1 MPGPALTFAA
11 VSPYNV
17 LSTGAGSKY
26 GGGRGN
32 ADRFHADKFV
42 EELAADMGAGEERG
56 LDQAVTCLPGVS
68 DTFAAA
74 LGKGLGI
81 HTVGDLLRHYP
92 RRYEDRTHFKPICD
106 IRHGEAVT
114 ISGKVIG
121 VENIPTRTRV
131 TLTKIAIDDRSGI
144 CFLVFF
150 NQWYLKKQFDRL
162 RGKAIVAYGKSSRS
176 GRGELEMTDVE
187 WEAVEDDKD
196 ALSSGRIVPV
206 YPLTEGIVQGRL
218 RRAVWDALQGCGGLT
233 EEILPPVLRERRD
246 LPPIA
251 EALRGI
257 HFPDAEDAR
266 LRAQR
271 RFVFDEFFGLQ
282 LLLAV
287 RKRQA
292 DRVQGTVFAETQ
304 GPIEELK
311 SVLPYPF
318 TDAQARV
325 IAEVA
330 QDMAAPK
337 SMNRLVQGDV
347 GSGKTVVAMA
357 ALLIAVRS
365 GYQAALMAPTEI
377 LAEQHYL
384 GIRRTMESL
393 GIKVSLLSGSLPAKE
408 KRAALAAVA
417 GGETQIAVG
426 THALI
431 QDDVAF
437 HRLGV
442 AVVDEQHR
450 FGVMQRAALKQKGFA
465 PDVLVMTATP
475 IPRTLTLTVYGD
487 LDVSIIDQ
495 LPPGRKPI
503 KTHWKRGHERTVV
516 YESLRRLLAEGR
528 QAYVICSLI
537 EENEKLQARAA
548 TELAGHLQAHVFSEY
563 KVGLLHGQ
571 MKPAEKEDIMTRFR
585 DRDLHL
591 LVSTTVI
598 EVGVDVPNASVIVIE
613 DADRFGMAQLHQLRG
628 RVGRGST
635 QSYCLLIGDPKTEDG
650 AARLSTMARTT
661 DGFLIS
667 EEDLKLRG
675 PGDFYGTRQSGL
687 QPLPF
692 VDVVRDVPV
701 LKEAREEAFAL
712 LGADPKLLLPEHA
725 ALKAS
730 VRSKYKNV
738 LGVSAS

>member
-1 MPGPALTFAA
+1 MATRAAA
-11 VSPYNV
+11 VLDKPNLEKVS
-17 LSTGAGSKY
+17 SGAVE
-26 GGGRGN
+26 
-32 ADRFHADKFV
+32 AEEADKS
-42 EELAADMGAGEERG
+42 
-56 LDQAVTCLPGVS
+56 LDDLTICLPGVS
-68 DTFAAA
+68 EQFAAA
-74 LGKGLGI
+74 MGKGLGI

-106 IRHGEAVT
+106 IRHGESVT
-114 ISGKVIG
+114 ISGKVIN

-131 TLTKIAIDDRSGI
+131 TLTKVAVDDRSGI
-144 CFLVFF
+144 AFLVFF
-150 NQWYLKKQFDRL
+150 NQWYLKKQFDKL
-162 RGKAIVAYGKSSRS
+162 RGQTIVVYGKASRS
-176 GRGELEMTDVE
+176 GRGGLDMTEVE
-187 WEAVEDDKD
+187 WEAVEEDKD

-206 YPLTEGIVQGRL
+206 YPLTEGVLQARI
-218 RRAVWDALQGCGGLT
+218 RRAAWSALDLYGYLV
-233 EEILPPVLRERRD
+233 EETLPPGLLAKRD
-246 LPPIA
+246 LPGL
-251 EALRGI
+251 EDSFRQM
-257 HFPDAEDAR
+257 HFPDSDEAR
-266 LRAQR
+266 LAAQR

-287 RKRQA
+287 RKRQS
-292 DRVQGTVFAETQ
+292 DRAVGTAFGDVV
-304 GPIEELK
+304 GPVEELK
-311 SVLPYPF
+311 AVLPYPL
-318 TDAQARV
+318 TGAQARV
-325 IAEVA
+325 
-330 QDMAAPK
+330 
-337 SMNRLVQGDV
+337 
-347 GSGKTVVAMA
+347 
-357 ALLIAVRS
+357 IAVRS

-417 GGETQIAVG
+417 SGETHIVVG

-431 QDDVAF
+431 QTDVQF
-437 HRLGV
+437 HKVGLG
-442 AVVDEQHR
+442 VVDEQHR
-450 FGVMQRAALKQKGFA
+450 FGVLQRAALKSKGDA
-465 PDVLVMTATP
+465 PDLLVMTATP

-503 KTHWKRGHERTVV
+503 KTHWKRGHERQNV
-516 YESLRRLLAEGR
+516 YETLRNLLKQGR

-548 TELAGHLQAHVFSEY
+548 TELCAHLQADVFPEY
-563 KVGLLHGQ
+563 KIGLLHGQ
-571 MKPAEKEDIMTRFR
+571 MKPTEKEETMTRFR
-585 DRDLHL
+585 DRELQM

-628 RVGRGST
+628 RVGRGET
-635 QSYCLLIGDPKTEDG
+635 QSYCLLIGDPKTDDG
-650 AARLSTMARTT
+650 ASRLATMAQTT
-661 DGFLIS
+661 DGFLIA

-701 LKEAREEAFAL
+701 LKEAREEAFCL
-712 LGADPKLLLPEHA
+712 LEADPKLLRPEHA
-725 ALKAS
+725 ALKAI
-730 VRSKYKNV
+730 VRSKHKTAA
-738 LGVSAS
+738 GMSAS

>member
-1 MPGPALTFAA
+1 MATRAVRELAGEAGEAMASPALDDP
-11 VSPYNV
+11 VQ
-17 LSTGAGSKY
+17 
-26 GGGRGN
+26 R
-32 ADRFHADKFV
+32 
-42 EELAADMGAGEERG
+42 LA
-56 LDQAVTCLPGVS
+56 GVS
-68 DTFAAA
+68 ESFAAA

-81 HTVGDLLRHYP
+81 FTTGDLLKHYP

-114 ISGKVIG
+114 ISGKVVS

-131 TLTKIAIDDRSGI
+131 TLTKVAVDDRSGI
-144 CFLVFF
+144 AFLVFF
-150 NQWYLKKQFDRL
+150 NQWYLKKQFEKL
-162 RGKAIVAYGKSSRS
+162 RGKVIVAYGKASRS
-176 GRGELEMTDVE
+176 GRGGLDMTDVE
-187 WEAVEDDKD
+187 WEAPEDDAD

-206 YPLTEGIVQGRL
+206 YPLTEGVLQGRV
-218 RRAVWDALQGCGGLT
+218 RRAVWNVL
-233 EEILPPVLRERRD
+233 EEYGTLAEETLPPELRARRD
-246 LPPIA
+246 LVPLI
-251 EALRGI
+251 EAFRNI
-257 HFPDAEDAR
+257 HFPETEEAR
-266 LRAQR
+266 LSAQR

-292 DRVQGTVFAETQ
+292 EKCAGTVFAETLA
-304 GPIEELK
+304 PISELT
-311 SVLPYPF
+311 SALPYPL
-318 TDAQARV
+318 TGAQARV
-325 IAEVA
+325 ITEVA
-330 QDMAAPK
+330 RDMASAK

-347 GSGKTVVAMA
+347 GAGKTVVAMA
-357 ALLIAVRS
+357 ALLIAVRN
-365 GYQAALMAPTEI
+365 GHQAALMAPTEI

-384 GIRRTMESL
+384 GIRRIMESM
-393 GIKVSLLSGSLPAKE
+393 GVKVSLLSGSLPAKE
-408 KRAALAAVA
+408 KRAALASVA
-417 GGETQIAVG
+417 SGETHIAVG

-431 QDDVAF
+431 QDDVLF
-437 HRLGV
+437 HRLGL

-450 FGVMQRAALKQKGFA
+450 FGVMQRAALKQKGFS
-465 PDVLVMTATP
+465 PDILVMTATP

-495 LPPGRKPI
+495 MPPGRKPI
-503 KTHWKRGHERTVV
+503 KTHWKRSHERQAV
-516 YESLRRLLAEGR
+516 YETLRKLLQEGR

-548 TELAGHLQAHVFSEY
+548 TELALHLQTHVFTDY
-563 KVGLLHGQ
+563 KIGLLHGQ
-571 MKPAEKEDIMTRFR
+571 MKSSEKEATMTSFR
-585 DRDLHL
+585 NKDLHL

-628 RVGRGST
+628 RVGRGDT
-635 QSYCLLIGDPKTEDG
+635 QSYCLLIGDPKTDDG
-650 AARLSTMARTT
+650 ASRLATMAQTT
-661 DGFLIS
+661 DGFLIA

-692 VDVVRDVPV
+692 IDVLRDVPV

-712 LGADPKLLLPEHA
+712 LDDDPKLARPEHA
-725 ALKAS
+725 VLKAV

-738 LGVSAS
+738 AGVSAS

>member
-1 MPGPALTFAA
+1 MATRAALE
-11 VSPYNV
+11 
-17 LSTGAGSKY
+17 L
-26 GGGRGN
+26 
-32 ADRFHADKFV
+32 ADGV
-42 EELAADMGAGEERG
+42 EEARASPTLDDPVQRLAG
-56 LDQAVTCLPGVS
+56 VTES
-68 DTFAAA
+68 FAAA

-81 HTVGDLLRHYP
+81 FTTGDLLKHYP

-106 IRHGEAVT
+106 IRHGESVT
-114 ISGKVIG
+114 ISGKVVS

-131 TLTKIAIDDRSGI
+131 TLTKVAIDDRSGI
-144 CFLVFF
+144 AFLVFF
-150 NQWYLKKQFDRL
+150 NQWYLKKQFEKL
-162 RGKAIVAYGKSSRS
+162 RGKMIVAYGKASRS
-176 GRGELEMTDVE
+176 GRGGLDMTDVE
-187 WEAVEDDKD
+187 WEAPEDDAD

-206 YPLTEGIVQGRL
+206 YPLTEGALQARV
-218 RRAVWDALQGCGGLT
+218 RRAVWTVLQEYGDLP
-233 EEILPPVLRERRD
+233 EETLPPELQARRT
-246 LPPIA
+246 LVPLI
-251 EALRGI
+251 EAFRNI
-257 HFPDAEDAR
+257 HFPETEEAR
-266 LRAQR
+266 LAAQR

-292 DRVQGTVFAETQ
+292 DKIAGTVFAETAA
-304 GPIEELK
+304 PIAELT
-311 SVLPYPF
+311 SALPYPL
-318 TDAQARV
+318 TGAQARV
-325 IAEVA
+325 VTEVA
-330 QDMAAPK
+330 ADMASKK

-347 GSGKTVVAMA
+347 GAGKTVIAMA
-357 ALLIAVRS
+357 ALLIAVRN
-365 GYQAALMAPTEI
+365 GHQAALMAPTEI

-384 GIRRTMESL
+384 GIRRIMESM
-393 GIKVSLLSGSLPAKE
+393 GVKVSLLSGSLPAKE
-408 KRAALAAVA
+408 KRAALASVA
-417 GGETQIAVG
+417 SGETHIAVG

-431 QDDVAF
+431 QDDVVF
-437 HRLGV
+437 HRLGL

-450 FGVMQRAALKQKGFA
+450 FGVMQRAALKQKGFS
-465 PDVLVMTATP
+465 PDILVMTATP

-503 KTHWKRGHERTVV
+503 KTHWKRGHERQAV
-516 YESLRRLLAEGR
+516 YETLRKLLQEGR

-548 TELAGHLQAHVFSEY
+548 TELASHLQIHVFPDY
-563 KVGLLHGQ
+563 KIGLLHGQ
-571 MKPAEKEDIMTRFR
+571 MKPSEKEGTMTSFR
-585 DRDLHL
+585 DKGLHL

-635 QSYCLLIGDPKTEDG
+635 QSYCLLIGDPKTDDG
-650 AARLSTMARTT
+650 ASRLATMAQTT
-661 DGFLIS
+661 DGFLIA

-692 VDVVRDVPV
+692 IDVLRDVPV

-712 LGADPKLLLPEHA
+712 LDDDPKLARPEHA
-725 ALKAS
+725 ALKAV

>member
-1 MPGPALTFAA
+1 MTATKAKLLDEEA
-11 VSPYNV
+11 V
-17 LSTGAGSKY
+17 
-26 GGGRGN
+26 
-32 ADRFHADKFV
+32 AD
-42 EELAADMGAGEERG
+42 EPRG
-56 LDQAVTCLPGVS
+56 LNDAVTRVPGI
-68 DTFAAA
+68 TEAMAAA
-74 LGKGLGI
+74 LGKGLKI
-81 HTVGDLLRHYP
+81 WTAGDLLRHYP
-92 RRYEDRTHFKPICD
+92 RRYEDRTHFKAIAD
-106 IRHGEAVT
+106 IRHGESVT
-114 ISGKVIG
+114 IRGKVIN

-131 TLTKIAIDDRSGI
+131 TLTKVALDDRTGI
-144 CFLVFF
+144 AFLVFF
-150 NQWYLKKQFDRL
+150 NQWYLKKQFEKL
-162 RGKAIVAYGKSSRS
+162 RGKEVVAYGKASRS
-176 GRGELEMTDVE
+176 GRGGLDMTDVE
-187 WEAVEDDKD
+187 WEALSDGTD

-206 YPLTEGIVQGRL
+206 YPCSEGVIQGRI
-218 RRAVWDALQGCGGLT
+218 RRAAWDCLELYGALL
-233 EEILPPVLRERRD
+233 EETLPPRLREARN
-246 LPPIA
+246 LMPLG
-251 EALRGI
+251 EALRHI
-257 HFPDAEDAR
+257 HFPDSEELR
-266 LRAQR
+266 LAAQR

-282 LLLAV
+282 LTLAV
-287 RKRQA
+287 RKRQSDKA
-292 DRVQGTVFAETQ
+292 RGTVFAETN

-311 SVLPYPF
+311 AVLPYPL
-318 TDAQARV
+318 TGAQARV
-325 IAEVA
+325 IDELAA
-330 QDMAAPK
+330 DMRSERA
-337 SMNRLVQGDV
+337 MNRLVQGDV
-347 GSGKTVVAMA
+347 GAGKTVVAMA
-357 ALLIAVRS
+357 ALLVAVRN

-377 LAEQHYL
+377 LAEQHFL

-393 GIKVSLLSGSLPAKE
+393 GVTVSLLSGSLPAKE

-417 GGETQIAVG
+417 GGETHIAVG

-437 HRLGV
+437 HRLGL

-503 KTHWKRGHERTVV
+503 KTHWKRGHERQAV
-516 YESLRRLLAEGR
+516 YETLRKLLNEGR

-548 TELAGHLQAHVFSEY
+548 TELAGHLQQHVFPEF
-563 KVGLLHGQ
+563 KIGLLHGQ

-585 DRDLHL
+585 DRALQM

-635 QSYCLLIGDPKTEDG
+635 QSYCLLIGDPKTDDG
-650 AARLSTMARTT
+650 SSRLQTMAQTT

-692 VDVVRDVPV
+692 VDILRDVPV
-701 LKEAREEAFAL
+701 LKEARDEAFAL
-712 LGADPKLLLPEHA
+712 LEADPNLMQPEHA
-725 ALKAS
+725 ALKAA
-730 VRSKYKNV
+730 VRAQFKRAAG
-738 LGVSAS
+738 LSAS

>member
-1 MPGPALTFAA
+1 MATRAAKAPSIAEQTEPETEAPARDPEAAPAL
-11 VSPYNV
+11 SD
-17 LSTGAGSKY
+17 S
-26 GGGRGN
+26 
-32 ADRFHADKFV
+32 
-42 EELAADMGAGEERG
+42 
-56 LDQAVTCLPGVS
+56 VTALPGVS
-68 DTFAAA
+68 EQFAVA
-74 LGKGLGI
+74 LGKGLGVF
-81 HTVGDLLRHYP
+81 TVGDLLRHYP

-114 ISGKVIG
+114 ISGKVIS

-131 TLTKIAIDDRSGI
+131 TLTKVAVDDRTGI
-144 CFLVFF
+144 AFLVFF
-150 NQWYLKKQFDRL
+150 NQWYLKKQFDKL
-162 RGKAIVAYGKSSRS
+162 RGKTIVVYGKASRS
-176 GRGELEMTDVE
+176 GRGGLDMTDVE
-187 WEAVEDDKD
+187 WEAPEEDKD

-206 YPLTEGIVQGRL
+206 YPLTEGVLQARV
-218 RRAVWDALQGCGGLT
+218 RRAVWGALEAYGDLV
-233 EEILPPVLRERRD
+233 EETLPPGLRERRNL
-246 LPPIA
+246 LPLA
-251 EALRGI
+251 EAFRHI
-257 HFPDAEDAR
+257 HFPESEEAR
-266 LRAQR
+266 LEAQR

-292 DRVQGTVFAETQ
+292 DKIQGTAFALTH

-311 SVLPYPF
+311 SVLPYPL
-318 TDAQARV
+318 TGAQARV
-325 IAEVA
+325 IGEVA
-330 QDMAAPK
+330 KDMESAR

-347 GSGKTVVAMA
+347 GAGKTVVAMA
-357 ALLIAVRS
+357 SLLVAVRN
-365 GYQAALMAPTEI
+365 GHQAAMMAPTEI

-393 GIKVSLLSGSLPAKE
+393 GVKVTLLSGSLPAKE
-408 KRAALAAVA
+408 KRAALASVA
-417 GGETQIAVG
+417 SGETHIAVG

-437 HRLGV
+437 HRLGL

-465 PDVLVMTATP
+465 PDILVMTATP

-495 LPPGRKPI
+495 MPPGRKPI
-503 KTHWKRGHERTVV
+503 KTHWKRGHERQIV
-516 YESLRRLLAEGR
+516 YETLRRLLAEGR

-548 TELAGHLQAHVFSEY
+548 TELASHLQAHVFSEY
-563 KVGLLHGQ
+563 KIGLLHGQ
-571 MKPAEKEDIMTRFR
+571 MKPTEKEETMTRFR
-585 DRDLHL
+585 DRELQL

-628 RVGRGST
+628 RVGRGDT

-650 AARLSTMARTT
+650 ASRLATMAQTT
-661 DGFLIS
+661 DGFLIA

-692 VDVVRDVPV
+692 VDVLRDVPV

-712 LGADPKLLLPEHA
+712 LGEDPKLALPEHA
-725 ALKAS
+725 ALKAGIK
-730 VRSKYKNV
+730 SKYKNM

>member
-1 MPGPALTFAA
+1 MTRA
-11 VSPYNV
+11 VKV
-17 LSTGAGSKY
+17 KELV
-26 GGGRGN
+26 GGI
-32 ADRFHADKFV
+32 APEAEPLEP
-42 EELAADMGAGEERG
+42 EEKS
-56 LDQAVTCLPGVS
+56 LDDLVTRLPGV
-68 DTFAAA
+68 TELFAAA
-74 LGKGLGI
+74 LGKGLAV

-106 IRHGEAVT
+106 VRHGEAVT
-114 ISGKVIG
+114 ISGKVIS
-121 VENIPTRTRV
+121 VENIPTRSRV
-131 TLTKIAIDDRSGI
+131 TLTKVALDDRSGI
-144 CFLVFF
+144 AFLVFF
-150 NQWYLKKQFDRL
+150 NQWYLKKQFDKL
-162 RGKAIVAYGKSSRS
+162 RGKVVVAYGKSSRA
-176 GRGELEMTDVE
+176 GRGGLDMTDVE
-187 WEAVEDDKD
+187 WEAPEDDKD

-206 YPLTEGIVQGRL
+206 YPLTEGALQARV
-218 RRAVWDALQGCGGLT
+218 RRAVWTAL
-233 EEILPPVLRERRD
+233 EEYGDLVEETLPPGLRGRRD
-246 LPPIA
+246 LPPLCD
-251 EALRGI
+251 ALRAI
-257 HFPDAEDAR
+257 HFPETEDAR
-266 LRAQR
+266 LSAQR

-292 DRVQGTVFAETQ
+292 DKMQGTAFAETAA
-304 GPIEELK
+304 PIAELRA
-311 SVLPYPF
+311 VLPYPL
-318 TDAQARV
+318 TG
-325 IAEVA
+325 A
-330 QDMAAPK
+330 QDRVVAELALDMASTRP
-337 SMNRLVQGDV
+337 MNRLVQGDV
-347 GSGKTVVAMA
+347 GAGKTVVAMC
-357 ALLIAVRS
+357 ALLIAVRN

-393 GIKVSLLSGSLPAKE
+393 GVKVTLLSGSLPAKE

-417 GGETQIAVG
+417 SGEAHIAVG

-431 QDDVAF
+431 QDDVVF
-437 HRLGV
+437 HRLGLG
-442 AVVDEQHR
+442 VVDEQHR
-450 FGVMQRAALKQKGFA
+450 FGVMQRAALKQKGFS

-503 KTHWKRGHERTVV
+503 KTHWKRGHERQAV
-516 YESLRRLLAEGR
+516 YEILRRLLKEGR

-548 TELAGHLQAHVFSEY
+548 TELAGHLQTHVFTEY
-563 KVGLLHGQ
+563 KIGLLHGQ
-571 MKPAEKEDIMTRFR
+571 MKPLEKEGTMTRFR
-585 DRDLHL
+585 DRELQL

-628 RVGRGST
+628 RVGRGDT

-650 AARLSTMARTT
+650 SARLTTMAQTT
-661 DGFLIS
+661 DGFLIA

-692 VDVVRDVPV
+692 IDVVRDVPV

-712 LGADPKLLLPEHA
+712 LLDDPKLTRPEHA
-725 ALKAS
+725 ALKA
-730 VRSKYKNV
+730 VVKTKFKNV
-738 LGVSAS
+738 QGLSAS

>member
-1 MPGPALTFAA
+1 MAA
-11 VSPYNV
+11 A
-17 LSTGAGSKY
+17 TAEQQDE
-26 GGGRGN
+26 
-32 ADRFHADKFV
+32 AAEA
-42 EELAADMGAGEERG
+42 EEPRS
-56 LDQAVTCLPGVS
+56 LDDPVTRVPGV
-68 DTFAAA
+68 TEAMAASLA
-74 LGKGLGI
+74 KGLKI
-81 HTVGDLLRHYP
+81 FVAGDLLRHYP
-92 RRYEDRTHFKPICD
+92 RRYEDRTHFKAIAD
-106 IRHGEAVT
+106 IRHGESVT
-114 ISGKVIG
+114 IRGKVIN

-131 TLTKIAIDDRSGI
+131 TLTKIALDDRTGI
-144 CFLVFF
+144 AFLVFF
-150 NQWYLKKQFDRL
+150 NQWYLKKQFEKL
-162 RGKAIVAYGKSSRS
+162 RGKEIVAYGKSSRA
-176 GRGELEMTDVE
+176 GRGGLEMTEVE
-187 WEAVEDDKD
+187 WEALSEDKD

-206 YPLTEGIVQGRL
+206 YPASEGILQGRL
-218 RRAVWDALQGCGGLT
+218 RRAAWECLQLYGPLV
-233 EEILPPVLRERRD
+233 EETLPPRLREDRD
-246 LPPIA
+246 LLPLE
-251 EALRGI
+251 EAFRHI
-257 HFPDAEDAR
+257 HFPDSEEQR
-266 LRAQR
+266 LAAQR

-282 LLLAV
+282 LTLAV
-287 RKRQA
+287 RKRQSDKA
-292 DRVQGTVFAETQ
+292 RGTVFAETN

-311 SVLPYPF
+311 AALPYPL
-318 TDAQARV
+318 TGAQARV

-330 QDMAAPK
+330 DDMRSEKA
-337 SMNRLVQGDV
+337 MNRLVQGDV
-347 GSGKTVVAMA
+347 GAGKTVVAMA
-357 ALLIAVRS
+357 ALLVAVRN

-384 GIRRTMESL
+384 GIRRTMETM
-393 GIKVSLLSGSLPAKE
+393 GVTVSLLSGSLPVKE

-417 GGETQIAVG
+417 SGDTHIAVG

-437 HRLGV
+437 HRLGL

-503 KTHWKRGHERTVV
+503 KTHWKRSHERPGV
-516 YESLRRLLAEGR
+516 YETLRKLLNEGR

-548 TELAGHLQAHVFSEY
+548 TELAGHLQQHVFPDF
-563 KVGLLHGQ
+563 KIGLLHGQ
-571 MKPAEKEDIMTRFR
+571 MKPAEKEDTMTRFR
-585 DRDLHL
+585 DRALHM

-635 QSYCLLIGDPKTEDG
+635 QSYCLLIGDPKTDDG
-650 AARLSTMARTT
+650 AARLQTMAQTT
-661 DGFLIS
+661 DGFLIA

-692 VDVVRDVPV
+692 VDILRDVPV
-701 LKEAREEAFAL
+701 LKEARDEAFAL
-712 LGADPKLLLPEHA
+712 LQADPNLMQPEHA
-725 ALKAS
+725 ALKAA
-730 VRSKYKNV
+730 VRAQFKRAAG
-738 LGVSAS
+738 LSAS

>member
-1 MPGPALTFAA
+1 MATAAAAEKNEAAEAEEPIRSLDDPVTA
-11 VSPYNV
+11 VS
-17 LSTGAGSKY
+17 G
-26 GGGRGN
+26 
-32 ADRFHADKFV
+32 
-42 EELAADMGAGEERG
+42 
-56 LDQAVTCLPGVS
+56 VTDS
-68 DTFAAA
+68 FAAA
-74 LGKGLGI
+74 LGKGLKI
-81 HTVGDLLRHYP
+81 FTARDLLFHYP

-114 ISGKVIG
+114 ISGKVIS

-131 TLTKIAIDDRSGI
+131 TLTKVAVDDRTGI
-144 CFLVFF
+144 AFLVFF
-150 NQWYLKKQFDRL
+150 NQWYLKKQFDKL
-162 RGKAIVAYGKSSRS
+162 RGQKIVVYGKASRS
-176 GRGELEMTDVE
+176 GRGGLDMTDVE
-187 WEAVEDDKD
+187 WEALEEDKD
-196 ALSSGRIVPV
+196 ALSSGRIVPI
-206 YPLTEGIVQGRL
+206 YPLSEGIPQARI
-218 RRAVWDALQGCGGLT
+218 RRCAYAALQEYGPLVEETLPPQMLADRDLMGLPDAL
-233 EEILPPVLRERRD
+233 RH
-246 LPPIA
+246 
-251 EALRGI
+251 I
-257 HFPDAEDAR
+257 HFPDSEDVR
-266 LRAQR
+266 LAAQR

-282 LLLAV
+282 LVLAV

-292 DRVQGTVFAETQ
+292 DKAKGTAFAEIE

-311 SVLPYPF
+311 AALPYPL
-318 TDAQARV
+318 TNAQARV
-325 IAEVA
+325 IGE
-330 QDMAAPK
+330 MAADMRSTK
-337 SMNRLVQGDV
+337 AMNRLVQGDV
-347 GSGKTVVAMA
+347 GAGKTVVAMS

-384 GIRRTMESL
+384 GIHRIMEKM

-408 KRAALAAVA
+408 KRAALASVA
-417 GGETQIAVG
+417 SGETQIAVG

-431 QDDVAF
+431 QGDVTF

-450 FGVMQRAALKQKGFA
+450 FGVMQRAALKEKGFA

-503 KTHWKRGHERTVV
+503 KTHWKRGAERPQV
-516 YESLRRLLAEGR
+516 YETLRRLLNEGR
-528 QAYVICSLI
+528 QCYVICSLI

-548 TELAGHLQAHVFSEY
+548 TELASHLQAHVFPDF
-563 KVGLLHGQ
+563 KIGLLHGQ
-571 MKPAEKEDIMTRFR
+571 MKPSEKEETMTRFR
-585 DRDLHL
+585 DRELNL

-628 RVGRGST
+628 RVGRGET
-635 QSYCLLIGDPKTEDG
+635 QSYCLLIGDPKTDDG
-650 AARLSTMARTT
+650 AARLQTMAQTT
-661 DGFLIS
+661 DGFLIA

-687 QPLPF
+687 QTLPF
-692 VDVVRDVPV
+692 IDVLRDVPT

-712 LGADPKLLLPEHA
+712 LQRDPKLEQPPHT
-725 ALKAS
+725 ALKA
-730 VRSKYKNV
+730 
-738 LGVSAS
+738 

>member
-1 MPGPALTFAA
+1 MAMRAA
-11 VSPYNV
+11 AT
-17 LSTGAGSKY
+17 LEKAESK
-26 GGGRGN
+26 
-32 ADRFHADKFV
+32 ADL
-42 EELAADMGAGEERG
+42 EAAEAGEREDAERS
-56 LDQAVTCLPGVS
+56 LDDLTVCLPGVS
-68 DTFAAA
+68 EQFAAA

-106 IRHGEAVT
+106 IRHGESVT
-114 ISGKVIG
+114 ISGKVIN

-131 TLTKIAIDDRSGI
+131 TLTKVAVDDRSGI
-144 CFLVFF
+144 AFLVFF
-150 NQWYLKKQFDRL
+150 NQWYLKKQFDKL
-162 RGKAIVAYGKSSRS
+162 RGQTIVVYGKASRS
-176 GRGELEMTDVE
+176 GRGGLDMTEVE
-187 WEAVEDDKD
+187 WEAVEEDKD

-206 YPLTEGIVQGRL
+206 YPLTEGVLQARL
-218 RRAVWDALQGCGGLT
+218 RRAAWSALDLYGHLV
-233 EEILPPVLRERRD
+233 EETLPPALMEKRS
-246 LPPIA
+246 LPGL
-251 EALRGI
+251 EDSFRQM
-257 HFPDAEDAR
+257 HFPESDDAR
-266 LRAQR
+266 LAAQR

-287 RKRQA
+287 RKRQSDKA
-292 DRVQGTVFAETQ
+292 VGTAFGDTV
-304 GPIEELK
+304 GPVEELK
-311 SVLPYPF
+311 AVLPYPL
-318 TDAQARV
+318 TGAQARV
-325 IAEVA
+325 ITELAA
-330 QDMAAPK
+330 DMGSKK

-347 GSGKTVVAMA
+347 GAGKTVVAMA

-417 GGETQIAVG
+417 SGETHIAVG

-431 QDDVAF
+431 QTDVQF
-437 HRLGV
+437 HKLGLG
-442 AVVDEQHR
+442 VVDEQHR
-450 FGVMQRAALKQKGFA
+450 FGVLQRAALKSKGDS
-465 PDVLVMTATP
+465 PDLLVMTATP

-503 KTHWKRGHERTVV
+503 KTHWKRGHERQNV
-516 YESLRRLLAEGR
+516 YETLRNLLKQGR

-548 TELAGHLQAHVFSEY
+548 TELCAHLQADVFPEY
-563 KVGLLHGQ
+563 KIGLLHGQ
-571 MKPAEKEDIMTRFR
+571 MKPTEKEGTMTRFR
-585 DRDLHL
+585 DRELQM

-628 RVGRGST
+628 RVGRGDT
-635 QSYCLLIGDPKTEDG
+635 QSYCLLIGDPKTDDG
-650 AARLSTMARTT
+650 ASRLTTMAQTT
-661 DGFLIS
+661 DGFLIA

-701 LKEAREEAFAL
+701 LKEAREEAFCL
-712 LGADPKLLLPEHA
+712 LEADPKLLRPEHA
-725 ALKAS
+725 ALKAI
-730 VRSKYKNV
+730 VRSKHKTAA
-738 LGVSAS
+738 GMSAS